1 MIKVVNFVMCLLLE
15 QENKKMMGK
24 RQRNGKKKKK
34 KKVIHLKNTL
44 GNTALSIHTSIY
56 TSHIHIQTHTH
67 TARRIYS
74 QNDNSGYFK
83 GMILEYILF

>member
-67 TARRIYS
+67 THTQLEGSIP
-74 QNDNSGYFK
+74 K
-83 GMILEYILF
+83 MIIAVILRG